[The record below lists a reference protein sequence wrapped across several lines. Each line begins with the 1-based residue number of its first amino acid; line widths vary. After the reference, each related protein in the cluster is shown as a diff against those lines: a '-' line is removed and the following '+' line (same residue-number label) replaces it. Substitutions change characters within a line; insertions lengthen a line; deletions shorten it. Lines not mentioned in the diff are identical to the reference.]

1 MARTSTILT
10 SAEIEAVEYLAS
22 LSPNTA
28 VVTNG
33 SGFVISSSVTPTELG
48 YLSGVTSAI
57 QTQLN
62 GKENSITAGTTA
74 QYWRGDKTW
83 QTLNTTAVTE
93 GTNLYYTAARF
104 NTAFAA
110 KSTTDLAEGTN
121 LYLTNARVIASTL
134 TGYTSGA
141 GTITSA
147 DTVLSAI
154 QKLNGNIGAISS
166 HNSLSG
172 LQGGTTSEYYHLT
185 SAEYT
190 GSGTGVF
197 ARVASPT
204 FTGTVTGDIFGLNT
218 IKAVSSAGILIEAN
232 SGTDI
237 MLLGAG
243 SGAGVTFY
251 GGINGTTASFSGTV
265 NLTGN
270 SSVPTLSSDAYIFHT
285 TTGGLVLMGV
295 GSANDMTVLNSAG
308 SNVWRIATG
317 SINTRFYGH
326 IEPSSNDLC
335 AVGSA
340 SRSFSDVFLAS
351 GAVVNFNNGDVT
363 ITHASSLLTT
373 QSKGSV
379 VIGLDSDST
388 GTDSVFAIRSNSSST
403 NLVAV
408 QEDGDIKFSGG
419 SGVFPN
425 MTIIGMDTV
434 DGTDDKRVVFSG
446 GGYVVG
452 NTGVQRGAMVY
463 VHGNEYTAVGGLGG
477 TLYLQAGDT
486 ATGDIVFTTGTEV
499 ERMRIKYA
507 GGIDL
512 KNQLTLQYSSSVTS
526 SAVFMKVANT
536 GTAHSTAIE
545 IRDAAATNNV
555 WWIGTGAQATTDG
568 RFFVYDQRQAL
579 VRTVWDTDGSVTL
592 GATAGTGTGA
602 LYTGALSINSNG
614 RITVNNTNEST
625 TLTDFTQSLTN
636 AGILINTEYTANA
649 YTAGLFWATSND
661 NATVP
666 KAGIWMRETG
676 AGTILYLGTSN
687 NYSAG
692 VTSSVAIDQNGSMS
706 LQSIFAN
713 AIGTFGTNGGTTG
726 SIVIS
731 GTTSGAVTL
740 SVADTAGSWTMKLP
754 TGSGTSGQVLQTD
767 GSGNTSWTTVSGGT
781 TTQNVVTVR
790 GSHFAYYSDSDY
802 NIPTVSAS
810 TFYLSTA
817 GYASYKSGTA
827 QSIAAGTIWASAA
840 ANGIILVSGYL
851 YVFLISGGASR
862 IYRCD
867 VTADISASGNWTQ
880 LTISGTA
887 LPTAASSG
895 IIGFD
900 GTNFWVV
907 DAGTQFMKYTLS
919 GTTLTS
925 NGTVTVT
932 GSSYSL
938 TYSRVNADGI
948 YASFSAAPYIRVAS
962 LSGTLDSAKQILVA
976 ATQTFANASGFYVL
990 SANSST
996 DIYSLTNL

>member
-1 MARTSTILT
+1 
-10 SAEIEAVEYLAS
+10 
-22 LSPNTA
+22 
-28 VVTNG
+28 
-33 SGFVISSSVTPTELG
+33 
-48 YLSGVTSAI
+48 
-57 QTQLN
+57 
-62 GKENSITAGTTA
+62 
-74 QYWRGDKTW
+74 
-83 QTLNTTAVTE
+83 
-93 GTNLYYTAARF
+93 
-104 NTAFAA
+104 
-110 KSTTDLAEGTN
+110 
-121 LYLTNARVIASTL
+121 
-134 TGYTSGA
+134 
-141 GTITSA
+141 
-147 DTVLSAI
+147 
-154 QKLNGNIGAISS
+154 
-166 HNSLSG
+166 
-172 LQGGTTSEYYHLT
+172 
-185 SAEYT
+185 
-190 GSGTGVF
+190 
-197 ARVASPT
+197 
-204 FTGTVTGDIFGLNT
+204 
-218 IKAVSSAGILIEAN
+218 
-232 SGTDI
+232 
-237 MLLGAG
+237 
-243 SGAGVTFY
+243 
-251 GGINGTTASFSGTV
+251 
-265 NLTGN
+265 
-270 SSVPTLSSDAYIFHT
+270 
-285 TTGGLVLMGV
+285 MGV
-295 GSANDMTVLNSAG
+295 GSSNDMTVLNGSG
-308 SNVWRIATG
+308 SNVFRIATG
-317 SINTRFYGH
+317 ATNTSFYGA

-335 AVGSA
+335 ALGSA
-340 SRSFSDVFLAS
+340 SRSWSDGFFAS
-351 GAVVNFNNGDVT
+351 GAVLNFNNGDVT

-419 SGVFPN
+419 SGVFTN

-526 SAVFMKVANT
+526 SAVFLKLANT
-536 GTAHSTAIE
+536 STAHSTAIE
-545 IRDAAATNNV
+545 FRDAAATNNV
-555 WWIGTGAQATTDG
+555 WWIGTGTQTTTDG
-568 RFFVYDQRQAL
+568 RFFVYDQRQAI
-579 VRTVWDTDGSVTL
+579 VRTVWDTDGSVTI
-592 GATAGTGTGA
+592 GATTGTGIGA
-602 LYTGALSINSNG
+602 LYAGALSINNNG

-767 GSGNTSWTTVSGGT
+767 GSGNTSWATVSGGSSNTIKYSTVFEDVTRFSTSVTGTGSVSVSSNGLVLDAGATSSSYASAQLLFDGYSSFKIWDRSPLFTCALMANDLAAASGSGSAFFGIGVCTVAGSGHTFT
-781 TTQNVVTVR
+781 TAHIGFKLVKT
-790 GSHFAYYSDSDY
+790 GG
-802 NIPTVSAS
+802 TVSLYATQADGTTETAS
-810 TFYLSTA
+810 
-817 GYASYKSGTA
+817 
-827 QSIAAGTIWASAA
+827 SA
-840 ANGIILVSGYL
+840 L
-851 YVFLISGGASR
+851 
-862 IYRCD
+862 
-867 VTADISASGNWTQ
+867 T
-880 LTISGTA
+880 TISGNDILELILKVNGTSSVDYYYSKNGATLSSATNLTTNIPSEVSFRATRYTFSTSNNATA
-887 LPTAASSG
+887 FAFNFRMMAAS
-895 IIGFD
+895 
-900 GTNFWVV
+900 
-907 DAGTQFMKYTLS
+907 YE
-919 GTTLTS
+919 
-925 NGTVTVT
+925 
-932 GSSYSL
+932 
-938 TYSRVNADGI
+938 R
-948 YASFSAAPYIRVAS
+948 
-962 LSGTLDSAKQILVA
+962 
-976 ATQTFANASGFYVL
+976 
-990 SANSST
+990 
-996 DIYSLTNL
+996 